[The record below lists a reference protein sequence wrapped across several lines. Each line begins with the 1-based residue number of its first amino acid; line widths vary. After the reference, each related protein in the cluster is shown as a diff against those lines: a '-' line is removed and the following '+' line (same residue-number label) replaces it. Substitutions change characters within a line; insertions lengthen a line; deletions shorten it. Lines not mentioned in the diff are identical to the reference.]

1 MLKIFNFFLTL
12 YFVEMFKF
20 CPYNLISAGQIPDF
34 LFSPHSHVS
43 VTHVLVMCVVEVNVP
58 DMVILK
64 QAGSNL
70 L

>member
-1 MLKIFNFFLTL
+1 M
-12 YFVEMFKF
+12 
-20 CPYNLISAGQIPDF
+20 SPDF
-34 LFSPHSHVS
+34 LFSPLSHVS
-43 VTHVLVMCVVEVNVP
+43 VTHVLVMCVMEVNVP